1 MHFLPGCGASCIYPL
16 LAAKKNNWLMTG
28 IEVDAES
35 HQSALRNVQS
45 NQLGH
50 RITILRQPPES
61 GIFDLLL
68 EGNSKTFDF
77 CLCNPP
83 FYDESTSMEP
93 KNRTGTRRA
102 PRNAKTGSQV
112 ELSCQGGEL
121 SFIRKIFAASLKF
134 KSRIRVFTTMIGIK
148 NDLVVLV
155 KELRRLGVTNFT
167 ETEFCQGRTTR
178 WGLAWTFAAEHD
190 NETYLR
196 TVPSIRSNFVKEP
209 AIFFIP
215 EADPDKVVAKGKI
228 VEEALFKLL
237 RELKIEPRLL
247 PEHLP
252 NEKRFR
258 IAVSQVTWTNTR
270 RKRREQERSCG
281 ESEECPAPVKRQ
293 RIDSGKS
300 ILVADIYLNHV
311 ENGQTLQIFYLDG
324 LLGKDSCQQILQFII
339 NRFNEI
345 FD

>member
-1 MHFLPGCGASCIYPL
+1 
-16 LAAKKNNWLMTG
+16 MTG

-35 HQSALRNVQS
+35 YQSALRNVQS

-50 RITILRQPPES
+50 QITIIRQPVES
-61 GIFDLLL
+61 GIFDHLL

-83 FYDESTSMEP
+83 FYDESGSMEP
-93 KNRTGTRRA
+93 KNRTGTRPA

-121 SFIRKIFAASLKF
+121 SFIRKIFSASLKF

-148 NDLVVLV
+148 NDLIVLV

-178 WGLAWTFAAEHD
+178 WGLAWTFAAEDD
-190 NETYLR
+190 NDIYLR

-215 EADPDKVVAKGKI
+215 EADPDQVVGKGKI
-228 VEEALFKLL
+228 VEEALLKLL
-237 RELKIEPRLL
+237 RELKIEHKPL
-247 PEHLP
+247 PQQLP

-258 IAVSQVTWTNTR
+258 MEVFQVTWTNTR
-270 RKRREQERSCG
+270 RKRREQERSG
-281 ESEECPAPVKRQ
+281 ESEACPAPAKKQ
-293 RIDSGKS
+293 RIDLGKS

-324 LLGKDSCQQILQFII
+324 VLGKDACQQILQFII
-339 NRFNEI
+339 NRFNKL